1 MRPYRAPLRQTQ
13 TFTCDVI
20 YISIGPRDNPMIFY
34 ENDKTRAVVQMGGEK
49 GCGKTSIFTDNR
61 YMNPFPE
68 E

>member
-34 ENDKTRAVVQMGGEK
+34 ENDKTRAVVQMGGGRK
-49 GCGKTSIFTDNR
+49 DVGKPQFSPTIGI
-61 YMNPFPE
+61 
-68 E
+68 